1 MQYKSKEEVGELVS
15 KGEPVF
21 IAISEGLY
29 LEVKKNG
36 IAIFVKRYQIND
48 KRKQMK
54 IGVYGEKEEGL
65 MSYGDALIKSIQLTQ
80 HIKDGI
86 DPKLEADRKTRQ
98 NIKTVD
104 DIFRRFIT
112 KKSKKIK
119 TGYIS
124 QSNYDKRIKPVIG
137 HLPVERVSPL
147 DIEEILDNVLA
158 EGYPTVANKVLFLCK
173 NIFKSAEKL
182 GLIDKNPAAPFSAT
196 EDAGGPESSRDT
208 ILSKGD
214 ISKAFAVFDQHPAKV
229 PLSTRIG
236 YALLLMLGTR
246 KMELFSAKWEDIKM
260 DSQTFTLYEDDTK
273 TKSSL
278 VIPIPDLAMPQ
289 LRDLKLIANGSDYL
303 FPARKKSSRGYISD
317 DTTNHTLAALFGK
330 SVSKKPPGPNF
341 LGLADIEYFTVH
353 DLRRTFRS
361 LLAHVSV
368 SDEIADV
375 CMNHQKKG
383 TTRTYNRYR
392 YFQER
397 KEALNKLAKLLFS
410 RINYQGIQQVEN

>member
-1 MQYKSKEEVGELVS
+1 MQYKSEEEVGVLVS
-15 KGEPVF
+15 KGEPIFV
-21 IAISEGLY
+21 AISEGLY
-29 LEVKKNG
+29 LDVRKNG
-36 IAIFVKRYQIND
+36 TAIFVKRYQLND

-54 IGVYGEKEEGL
+54 IGVFGEKKKGL

-80 HIKDGI
+80 QIKDGI

-98 NIKTVD
+98 NIKTVN
-104 DIFRRFIT
+104 DIAERFLD
-112 KKSKKIK
+112 KKSKKID
-119 TGYIS
+119 TVHIL
-124 QSNYDKRIKPVIG
+124 QSNYDKRIKPMIG

-147 DIEEILDNVLA
+147 DIEEILDNVVA

-196 EDAGGPESSRDT
+196 EDAGGPEFSRET

-214 ISKAFAVFDQHPAKV
+214 IKKAFCVFDQHKTIV

-236 YALLLMLGTR
+236 YALLLMLGNR

-260 DSQTFTLYEDDTK
+260 DSKTFTLYADDTK

-278 VIPIPDLAMPQ
+278 VIPIPDLAMPM
-289 LRDLKLIANGSDYL
+289 LRDLKLISNGSEYL
-303 FPARKKSSRGYISD
+303 FPARKRSSRGYISD
-317 DTTNHTLAALFGK
+317 DTTNHTLAHLFGK
-330 SVSKKPPGPNF
+330 KVSKKPPGPNY
-341 LGLADIEYFTVH
+341 LGQENIQYFTVH

-361 LLAHVSV
+361 LLAHIGI
-368 SDEIADV
+368 SDEIAEI
-375 CMNHQKKG
+375 CMNHSKKG

-397 KEALNKLAKLLFS
+397 KDALNKLAELIFS
-410 RINYQGIQQVEN
+410 LIDYKGIQ

>member
-1 MQYKSKEEVGELVS
+1 MQYLKKEKVAALVE
-15 KGEPVF
+15 KAEPTF

-36 IAIFVKRYQIND
+36 TAIFVKRYQIND

-54 IGVYGEKEEGL
+54 MGVYGEKKDGL
-65 MSYGDALIKSIQLTQ
+65 MSYEDALIKSIQLSQ
-80 HIKDGI
+80 QIKDGI

-104 DIFRRFIT
+104 DIFRRFIA
-112 KKSKKIK
+112 KKSKRIE
-119 TGYIS
+119 TGYIL

-182 GLIDKNPAAPFSAT
+182 GLIEKNPAAPFSAT
-196 EDAGGPESSRDT
+196 EDAGGPEFSRET
-208 ILSKGD
+208 ILSKSD
-214 ISKAFAVFDQHPAKV
+214 ISKAFAVFDKHPAIV
-229 PLSTRIG
+229 PVSTRIG

-260 DSQTFTLYEDDTK
+260 DSQTFTLYENDTK

-317 DTTNHTLAALFGK
+317 DTTNHTLANLFGK
-330 SVSKKPPGPNF
+330 KVSKKPPGPDY
-341 LGLADIEYFTVH
+341 LGLEGIEYFTVH

-361 LLAHVSV
+361 LLAHVGV
-368 SDEIADV
+368 SDEIAEV
-375 CMNHQKKG
+375 CMNHEKKG
-383 TTRTYNRYR
+383 TTRTYNRYH

-397 KEALNKLAKLLFS
+397 KEALNKLAELLFS
-410 RINYQGIQQVEN
+410 RINYQIIQ

>member
-1 MQYKSKEEVGELVS
+1 MQYINEDDVSALVD
-15 KGEPVF
+15 KAVPTF

-36 IAIFVKRYQIND
+36 TAIFVKRYQLND

-54 IGVYGEKEEGL
+54 IGVYGDKKEGL

-80 HIKDGI
+80 QIKDGI

-98 NIKTVD
+98 NIKTVN
-104 DIFRRFIT
+104 DIFERFIT
-112 KKSKKIK
+112 KKSQKIE
-119 TGYIS
+119 S
-124 QSNYDKRIKPVIG
+124 AHLLQRNYDKRIKPIIG

-147 DIEEILDNVLA
+147 DIEEILDSVVA

-173 NIFKSAEKL
+173 NIFRSAEKL
-182 GLIDKNPAAPFSAT
+182 GLIDKNPAAPFSST
-196 EDAGGPESSRDT
+196 EDAGGPELSREV
-208 ILSKGD
+208 ILSKSD
-214 ISKAFAVFDQHPAKV
+214 IKKAFWVFDQHPSIV

-236 YALLLMLGTR
+236 YALLLMFGTR

-260 DSQTFTLYEDDTK
+260 DSQTFTLFEDDTK

-278 VIPIPDLAMPQ
+278 VIPIPDLAMPM
-289 LRDLKLIANGSDYL
+289 LSDLKLIANGSDYL
-303 FPARKKSSRGYISD
+303 FPARKKSSREYISD
-317 DTTNHTLAALFGK
+317 DTTNHTLASLFGK
-330 SVSKKPPGPNF
+330 KVSPKEPGADY
-341 LGLADIEYFTVH
+341 LGLAGLDYFTVH

-361 LLAHVSV
+361 LLAHVGI
-368 SDEIADV
+368 SDEIAEV
-375 CMNHQKKG
+375 CMNHAKRG

-397 KEALNKLAKLLFS
+397 KVALNKLAELINPL
-410 RINYQGIQQVEN
+410 INYKGIQ